1 MKIVSTMLLIITILF
16 TITACANSNA
26 EKNTM
31 AIGEI
36 SQQQLIRDYDAF
48 QQSYQAFALSEQ
60 EISVIKGWPNNLHI
74 DIYFGSWCHDSQR
87 EVPRFLKVLAE
98 NSALS
103 YRLIG
108 LDYDKSEP
116 NGSAKKHNIRYTPTF
131 VVYQGS
137 KEIGRIIER
146 PKVSLTADISAML

>member
-74 DIYFGSWCHDSQR
+74 DIYSVSYTHLTLPTNR
-87 EVPRFLKVLAE
+87 EV
-98 NSALS
+98 
-103 YRLIG
+103 
-108 LDYDKSEP
+108 
-116 NGSAKKHNIRYTPTF
+116 
-131 VVYQGS
+131 
-137 KEIGRIIER
+137 
-146 PKVSLTADISAML
+146 